1 MEKKYALFDW
11 DNTVRKGY
19 TLYSWVDYLCECHV
33 INPQIQDDLNK
44 IEQKYKSGL
53 ITHDEYAREACEL
66 YSCVLKGVSRKKIN
80 DLANEYVKID
90 EQYIYNGIKKIFE
103 LLNQKK
109 IDIII
114 ISGAPTIIIGKY
126 QKKFHFK
133 QIYAFKE
140 KITEGKFTGEVQYN
154 YGFNKE
160 KQVLKFIDH
169 YGTCPYMAF
178 GDSESDIPLLKYAR
192 YPFFFGKENLSKS
205 YETTTPGDAFNKVK
219 DITCQPLAM
228 PFS

>member
-109 IDIII
+109 SI
-114 ISGAPTIIIGKY
+114 
-126 QKKFHFK
+126 
-133 QIYAFKE
+133 
-140 KITEGKFTGEVQYN
+140 
-154 YGFNKE
+154 
-160 KQVLKFIDH
+160 
-169 YGTCPYMAF
+169 
-178 GDSESDIPLLKYAR
+178 
-192 YPFFFGKENLSKS
+192 
-205 YETTTPGDAFNKVK
+205 
-219 DITCQPLAM
+219 
-228 PFS
+228 

>member
-19 TLYSWVDYLCECHV
+19 TLYSWVDYLC
-33 INPQIQDDLNK
+33 DLNK

-109 IDIII
+109 SI
-114 ISGAPTIIIGKY
+114 
-126 QKKFHFK
+126 
-133 QIYAFKE
+133 
-140 KITEGKFTGEVQYN
+140 
-154 YGFNKE
+154 
-160 KQVLKFIDH
+160 
-169 YGTCPYMAF
+169 
-178 GDSESDIPLLKYAR
+178 
-192 YPFFFGKENLSKS
+192 
-205 YETTTPGDAFNKVK
+205 
-219 DITCQPLAM
+219 
-228 PFS
+228 